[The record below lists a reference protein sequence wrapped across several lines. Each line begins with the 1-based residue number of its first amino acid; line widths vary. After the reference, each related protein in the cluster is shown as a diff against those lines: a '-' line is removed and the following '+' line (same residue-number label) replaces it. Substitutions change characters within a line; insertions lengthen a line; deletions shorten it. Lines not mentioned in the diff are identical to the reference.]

1 MAGRFN
7 KGEMKIYK
15 KLGAEGE
22 AEIMARNEKID
33 AKMGLTGR
41 SSERPRRKGAI
52 EDMIKRVHDDS
63 FTR

>member
-33 AKMGLTGR
+33 AKMGLTGG
-41 SSERPRRKGAI
+41 RRKDRG
-52 EDMIKRVHDDS
+52 EREL
-63 FTR
+63 